1 MLHRV
6 IHGQTNNPPL
16 LIVHGLFGSGR
27 NWSVIAKRLSDMRQ
41 VFAVDLRNHGQSPWS
56 DHHRYIDM
64 AEDLAEVITAHGAPM
79 DVLGHSMGGKAAMT
93 LALTRPELVRRL
105 IVADIAPVA
114 YGHDQTQHIKT
125 MRAVDLTQIKKRAD
139 ATAQL
144 ARDIDD
150 PILQSFFTQSLDIA
164 NGRWRLNL
172 DALERHM
179 PEILEFPEFNT
190 TFSNLTLFLSGAN
203 SNYVAQTHRPIIKRL
218 FHNSKFAK
226 IPNTGHWLHAEAPR
240 QFEAS
245 VRAFLTMTFA

>member
-1 MLHRV
+1 
-6 IHGQTNNPPL
+6 
-16 LIVHGLFGSGR
+16 
-27 NWSVIAKRLSDMRQ
+27 
-41 VFAVDLRNHGQSPWS
+41 
-56 DHHRYIDM
+56 M

-93 LALTRPELVRRL
+93 LALTHPELVRRL

-172 DALERHM
+172 DALERDM
-179 PEILEFPEFNT
+179 PEILEFPKFDT

-203 SNYVAQTHRPIIKRL
+203 SNYVAQTHRTIIKR
-218 FHNSKFAK
+218 
-226 IPNTGHWLHAEAPR
+226 
-240 QFEAS
+240 
-245 VRAFLTMTFA
+245 

>member
-1 MLHRV
+1 
-6 IHGQTNNPPL
+6 
-16 LIVHGLFGSGR
+16 
-27 NWSVIAKRLSDMRQ
+27 
-41 VFAVDLRNHGQSPWS
+41 
-56 DHHRYIDM
+56 
-64 AEDLAEVITAHGAPM
+64 
-79 DVLGHSMGGKAAMT
+79 MGGKAAMT

-172 DALERHM
+172 DALERDM
-179 PEILEFPEFNT
+179 PEILEFPEFDT
-190 TFSNLTLFLSGAN
+190 TIFEPDIVSIGCELKLCCPDTPAN
-203 SNYVAQTHRPIIKRL
+203 H
-218 FHNSKFAK
+218 
-226 IPNTGHWLHAEAPR
+226 
-240 QFEAS
+240 
-245 VRAFLTMTFA
+245 